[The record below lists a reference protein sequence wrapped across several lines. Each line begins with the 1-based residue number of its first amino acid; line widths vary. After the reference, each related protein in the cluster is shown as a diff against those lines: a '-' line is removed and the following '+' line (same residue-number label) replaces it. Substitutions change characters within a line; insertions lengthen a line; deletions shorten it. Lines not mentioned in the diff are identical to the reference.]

1 MYQGDAILRRPM
13 TSPQGEEE
21 WLYAAAARGT
31 QVSYIYIIYT
41 REHEITWNRFDQFKA
56 GERFETGQVETR
68 VAAMHGVTFAQ
79 VATVLVSLHAS
90 VLQ

>member
-1 MYQGDAILRRPM
+1 MAVRSCSERNPGELHNYIL
-13 TSPQGEEE
+13 
-21 WLYAAAARGT
+21 
-31 QVSYIYIIYT
+31 YIIYILGNT
-41 REHEITWNRFDQFKA
+41 KLLEIGSTSLK
-56 GERFETGQVETR
+56 QVSDSKRVKLRLTR